1 MLVLSAWI
9 FGYLFASPSRN
20 LFQKG
25 EEPSPR
31 TNAMI
36 SLAGPAMSL
45 VLGMVSLLL
54 VPLGGMAAFAGRTLF
69 TMNLMNGVYSL
80 VPFDPMDGKPIF
92 DWNRSAWA
100 AVFFPLLGIYAA
112 VYLL

>member
-1 MLVLSAWI
+1 
-9 FGYLFASPSRN
+9 
-20 LFQKG
+20 
-25 EEPSPR
+25 
-31 TNAMI
+31 
-36 SLAGPAMSL
+36 
-45 VLGMVSLLL
+45 
-54 VPLGGMAAFAGRTLF
+54 MAAFAGRTLF

-92 DWNRSAWA
+92 DWNRSAWV